1 MRNMFII
8 TSILIIFM
16 ELQMFFTNYWFLLNL
31 ITPLI
36 GDWHGI

>member
-8 TSILIIFM
+8 TLILIIFM
-16 ELQMFFTNYWFLLNL
+16 ELQMFFYELLVLNL